1 MEVVANRWSRRSTG
15 SPLPPAAAQALTPPR
30 TLTAIPFALGIGL
43 SLGRDRVLIGVRLDS
58 VAPVA
63 AAGPDCLKGKGRSV
77 MAVGPEREVESIEVE
92 DLGS

>member
-43 SLGRDRVLIGVRLDS
+43 SLGRDRVLNS